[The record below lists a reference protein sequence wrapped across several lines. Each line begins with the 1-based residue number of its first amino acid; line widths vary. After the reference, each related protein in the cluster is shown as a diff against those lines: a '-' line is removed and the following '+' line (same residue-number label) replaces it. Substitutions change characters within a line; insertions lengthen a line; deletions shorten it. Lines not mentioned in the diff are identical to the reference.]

1 MQKGT
6 SSAQRIAMLVAIA
19 LLQGVTVAHAQTVR
33 SRPLPQQVV
42 ESRLQRYAGDDAQ
55 RAATLKEVFAEAGC
69 TGSHLTEQPV
79 KGSKLSNIICV
90 LPGSGDRVNI
100 VGAHYDHISAGDG
113 VVDNWSGASL
123 LPSLYEAIKIDPR
136 QHTFVFIAFT
146 DEEKGEVGSHYYVK
160 EMTKEQ
166 VAVTDAMVNMDTLGL
181 APTEVWATHSD
192 KRLTNALFHLS
203 DQLKMPVTAVNVEQ
217 VGSTDS
223 EQFAAR
229 KIPSITIHSL
239 TQDTWNAGILHSSK
253 DKLSAI
259 RLDDYY
265 QTYRLVSTYLALLD
279 AALGPATPAY

>member
-1 MQKGT
+1 MLKGT

-90 LPGSGDRVNI
+90 LPGSGDRIII

-136 QHTFVFIAFT
+136 
-146 DEEKGEVGSHYYVK
+146 
-160 EMTKEQ
+160 
-166 VAVTDAMVNMDTLGL
+166 
-181 APTEVWATHSD
+181 
-192 KRLTNALFHLS
+192 
-203 DQLKMPVTAVNVEQ
+203 
-217 VGSTDS
+217 
-223 EQFAAR
+223 
-229 KIPSITIHSL
+229 
-239 TQDTWNAGILHSSK
+239 
-253 DKLSAI
+253 
-259 RLDDYY
+259 
-265 QTYRLVSTYLALLD
+265 
-279 AALGPATPAY
+279 